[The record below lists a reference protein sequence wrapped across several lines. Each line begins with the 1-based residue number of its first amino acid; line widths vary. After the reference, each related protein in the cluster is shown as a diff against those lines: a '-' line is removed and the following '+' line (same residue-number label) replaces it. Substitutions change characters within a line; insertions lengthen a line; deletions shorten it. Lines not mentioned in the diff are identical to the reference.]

1 VTFDLLDRRPAPP
14 RRLRSTHRAY
24 LLILFS
30 AFAFAAMTTCGH
42 ALGERCDWRITT
54 VARAGLVFLFTLL
67 IALRHGTRLVVWKPR
82 TLWVRS
88 IAGSISMLL
97 TFFAMARL
105 PVGTLLTL
113 TNTFPLWVTL
123 LAWPLLRQRPTA
135 IFVLALLSS
144 VAGVALIE
152 GPESGVIRSATL
164 AALLASFGTA
174 VVMIGLHRLR
184 DVAPLAIVVHFSAVA
199 TVVCLGFAVVT
210 AILWGDIDL
219 TTLSN
224 PGTLTLLASVGIFAT
239 LGQISMTR
247 AFALGSPQNL
257 SIIFLSQVLFAL
269 GFDWAIWRRALEPS
283 TLAGTVLI
291 VAPVA
296 WLLTRSPASTLTEK

>member
-14 RRLRSTHRAY
+14 RLRSTHRAY

-30 AFAFAAMTTCGH
+30 AFSFAAMTTCGH

-123 LAWPLLRQRPTA
+123 LAWPVLGQRPTP
-135 IFVLALLSS
+135 IFVVALFSS

-152 GPESGVIRSATL
+152 GPESGVIRPATL

-184 DVAPLAIVVHFSAVA
+184 NVAPLAVVVHFSAVA
-199 TVVCLGFAVVT
+199 TAVCLAFAVVT
-210 AILWGDIDL
+210 ATVWEGIDVSAL
-219 TTLSN
+219 NNL
-224 PGTLTLLASVGIFAT
+224 GTLTLLIGVGVFAT
-239 LGQISMTR
+239 LGQIYMTR

-269 GFDWAIWRRALEPS
+269 GFDWAIWGRALEL
-283 TLAGTVLI
+283 TMIAGTVLI
-291 VAPVA
+291 LAPVA